1 MNCLHLPYFL
11 FSSTCDKMENTYR
24 FHQQSSQLEWNEAL
38 PPQWGRWQPER
49 ADGGGV
55 GGWMRCLSDTPKN
68 QRFLPSPAKREP
80 RRTGN
85 YQLTHLLRSVDMHE
99 IEKQE
104 G

>member
-49 ADGGGV
+49 ADGGV
-55 GGWMRCLSDTPKN
+55 
-68 QRFLPSPAKREP
+68 
-80 RRTGN
+80 
-85 YQLTHLLRSVDMHE
+85 SVDGCAVFRTLPKIKDFCHLPQRGSQDVLAT
-99 IEKQE
+99 IN
-104 G
+104 